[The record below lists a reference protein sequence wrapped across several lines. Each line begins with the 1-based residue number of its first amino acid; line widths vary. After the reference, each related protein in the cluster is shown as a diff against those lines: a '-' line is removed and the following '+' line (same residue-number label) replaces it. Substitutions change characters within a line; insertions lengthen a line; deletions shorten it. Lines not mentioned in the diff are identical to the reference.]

1 MAFHVSYNGKIFPL
15 KEGETVLDCLLRE
28 GQGVAYSC
36 RAGVCH
42 SCMMKMPSG
51 TIPPEAQE
59 GLKPALK
66 QQGFFLACQCHP
78 VSDSEVML
86 AEPESDFSYIGSDK
100 DSQLLLVGVGAG
112 LAPLYKIASSAT
124 GQKHR
129 GKIILCHVVKS
140 NDDLYMVDE
149 LEALVRKYNN
159 FSYVPCL
166 LAEEFSRKII
176 AVLDADKNSAVA
188 YLCGTA
194 DIIEPLREQIFL
206 SGVSPTNIYVDY

>member
-1 MAFHVSYNGKIFPL
+1 MVIHVSYNGKTFPL

-42 SCMMKMPSG
+42 SCIMKMPSG

-78 VSDSEVML
+78 VSDSEVIQ
-86 AEPESDFSYIGSDK
+86 AEPENDFSYIGSDK
-100 DSQLLLVGVGAG
+100 DSLLLLVGVGAG

-124 GQKHR
+124 DQKHR
-129 GKIILCHVVKS
+129 GKIILYHVVKS
-140 NDDLYMVDE
+140 NDDLYMVSEMKE
-149 LEALVRKYNN
+149 LANERYSN
-159 FSYVPCL
+159 FL
-166 LAEEFSRKII
+166 LYDHACWLSEESLPRKII
-176 AVLDADKNSAVA
+176 
-188 YLCGTA
+188 CGAWMRIKTA
-194 DIIEPLREQIFL
+194 R
-206 SGVSPTNIYVDY
+206 